1 MDDVVE
7 LAYPFRGLWRV
18 GNSPVD
24 RVPSHGT
31 RAFASSFA
39 YDFVPVDDRGRSAPF
54 TLRSL
59 FRDEPAEAFHGFGRP
74 ILAPVAGTVV
84 GVHDEEPD
92 HPAYRGF
99 RSIGYAMTQRRRLA
113 GGWRALAG
121 NHLLIRAGDAV
132 VALCHL
138 RMSSIVVAAGS
149 EVSAGDTVAGCGNSG
164 NSTEPH
170 LHIQAMDDPDPARAR
185 PLPIRFARSMP
196 RSGEILRAGD

>member
-1 MDDVVE
+1 MVE
-7 LAYPFRGLWRV
+7 AIQLAYPFRGAWRV
-18 GNSPVD
+18 QNSPAD

-59 FRDEPAEAFHGFGRP
+59 FRDEPAEAFPGFGRP

-84 GVHDEEPD
+84 SVHDDEPD

-99 RSIGYAMTQRRRLA
+99 RSIGYAMTQRRRVA
-113 GGWRALAG
+113 GGWRGLAG
-121 NHLLIRAGDAV
+121 NHLMIRTSDAV
-132 VALCHL
+132 IALCHL
-138 RMSSIVVAAGS
+138 RAASIVVAAGS

-170 LHIQAMDDPDPARAR
+170 LHIQAMDDPDPERAR
-185 PLPIRFARSMP
+185 PLPIRFAWSMP
-196 RSGEILRAGD
+196 RTGEIVRAGE